1 MIQSFVYFILFLS
14 WTNNFI
20 FIDGFVS
27 SSNPKSRITTTTTTR
42 TSFCGVSRR
51 HTTIFQDESI
61 HDNELTKQENHIHST
76 TSCINHNIMNRRKA
90 MLSPLVSLVCGMSL
104 LQQQPANAVI
114 TDETD
119 NFGDNWWAAPSTP
132 TTNPRSST
140 SSPQAQQSTAT
151 TTPSDEITIRIPKSD
166 LQSKQGLGI
175 ELGEIE
181 FRTNRRVYIKSVL
194 SGSVADKLGI
204 KKDWV
209 VVSVNGDVRSK
220 KRRLDVEN
228 PIIRSF

>member
-1 MIQSFVYFILFLS
+1 MIQSFIYFLVFLS

-20 FIDGFVS
+20 FVDGFVS
-27 SSNPKSRITTTTTTR
+27 INSKSRITASTTTIR
-42 TSFCGVSRR
+42 NSSCGVTRR
-51 HTTIFQDESI
+51 SKILFEDESI
-61 HDNELTKQENHIHST
+61 YDNGMTKQKNHMDST
-76 TSCINHNIMNRRKA
+76 TSCINHNIIMNRRKA
-90 MLSPLVSLVCGMSL
+90 IVSPLVSLVCGMS

-132 TTNPRSST
+132 TTQPRSS
-140 SSPQAQQSTAT
+140 SSSQQAQAQQLNTVT
-151 TTPSDEITIRIPKSD
+151 TPPPSDEITIQIPKSD

-209 VVSVNGDVRSK
+209 VVSINGDVRSK
-220 KRRLDVEN
+220 KNLT
-228 PIIRSF
+228 FG